1 MAGEQ
6 KSWARALSKADKA
19 RISARCEEFIAGV
32 LMPRFLPEI
41 WPTPFNHPIALMGR
55 WRGER
60 FSFIQRYRSGFP
72 ENTGEEFDVGFARL
86 DHVGGERFDL
96 MWHRHTGQWLCL
108 HPRLTLAEALE
119 AIETEELVQPR

>member
-1 MAGEQ
+1 MAGER
-6 KSWARALSKADKA
+6 KIWAQASSKADKA
-19 RISARCEEFIAGV
+19 RISARCEEFIVRV
-32 LMPRFLPEI
+32 LVPRFLPEI
-41 WPTPFNHPIALMGR
+41 RLTPFNYPIALMGR

-60 FSFIQRYRSGFP
+60 FSCIQRYRSGFP
-72 ENTGEEFDVGFARL
+72 ENAGEEFDVGFARL

-119 AIETEELVQPR
+119 AIETEELAQPR

>member
-41 WPTPFNHPIALMGR
+41 RPTPFNYPIALMGR

>member
-1 MAGEQ
+1 MAGER
-6 KSWARALSKADKA
+6 KIWARASSKADKA

-41 WPTPFNHPIALMGR
+41 RPTPFNYPIALMGR

>member
-1 MAGEQ
+1 
-6 KSWARALSKADKA
+6 
-19 RISARCEEFIAGV
+19 
-32 LMPRFLPEI
+32 
-41 WPTPFNHPIALMGR
+41 MGR

-60 FSFIQRYRSGFP
+60 FSCIQRYRSGFP
-72 ENTGEEFDVGFARL
+72 ENAGEELDVAFARL

-119 AIETEELVQPR
+119 AIETEELAQPR

>member
-6 KSWARALSKADKA
+6 KSWARPLSKADKA

-41 WPTPFNHPIALMGR
+41 RPTPFNYPIALMGR

-60 FSFIQRYRSGFP
+60 FSFIQRYRSGFS
-72 ENTGEEFDVGFARL
+72 ENIGEEFDVGFARL

-108 HPRLTLAEALE
+108 HPRLTLAEGLE

>member
-1 MAGEQ
+1 MAGER
-6 KSWARALSKADKA
+6 KVRARVSSKADKA
-19 RISARCEEFIAGV
+19 RISARCDEFIVRV
-32 LMPRFLPEI
+32 LAPRFLPEI
-41 WPTPFNHPIALMGR
+41 RPTPFNYPIALMGR

-72 ENTGEEFDVGFARL
+72 ENAGEEFDVGFARL
-86 DHVGGERFDL
+86 DHMGGERFDL